1 MFKDNIKSYGERN
14 VFRGAVIIACVLCAI
29 ILGINHTSIFHSH
42 YDSFMKREIFAEY
55 EGWTIT
61 SEDDNVGI
69 FWKYMNFFIVLG
81 YVVTP
86 FILFFNISNARKKTV
101 SAAVTDL
108 IAYGF
113 LALSIPVDLA
123 VCMIGSRSYIVD
135 LVSFIFVFEVLAFAL
150 FVSAFVCCIL
160 SCIKT
165 RGSFNPGNNTAL
177 RIVIVVMLL
186 LLPCLN
192 LAKAIKL
199 SADYAP
205 NYGLFKVDSTGYDP
219 IVDSMLFNYDNGGIE
234 YEGALYICSKLGID
248 EGYSIDKLD
257 AQGNLVHVTDI
268 DSSARHFRYDV
279 YNGKIYY
286 MTEVEEELL
295 IYYEILSKD
304 IETGEIEVLYRG
316 SSVDMGRVDMFRV
329 KDGFLYY
336 HVSGDRDHSIYC
348 FDLDNS
354 PSERQLFVS
363 DIRYMFDRD
372 ELMCAFLYN
381 YLKEPGGTHAPYV
394 YADDIR
400 YTVDI
405 DVADDADAGFPVMT
419 TLYASSQEVFSSAH
433 IDGFTYSDGYYFFYN
448 EASGDM
454 IRYATDTEEVQ
465 VIANVEVTDPGSYH
479 TLYIFG
485 DHLLLKSK
493 EMSAVI
499 DI

>member
-1 MFKDNIKSYGERN
+1 MDSLKPYGVNMVHRR
-14 VFRGAVIIACVLCAI
+14 VVIAACVLCAFV
-29 ILGINHTSIFHSH
+29 LGHHHISIFHSY
-42 YDSFMKREIFAEY
+42 YDHFMVREIFQSY
-55 EGWTIT
+55 EEWTI
-61 SEDDNVGI
+61 DPNNDIGL

-86 FILFFNISNARKKTV
+86 FILFFNISSAKKMMR
-101 SAAVTDL
+101 SAAITDL

-113 LALSIPVDLA
+113 LTLSVPVDFL
-123 VCMIGSRSYIVD
+123 VCMIGSRSYVID
-135 LVSFIFVFEVLAFAL
+135 FLSFTFVFEVLAFVFFTFS
-150 FVSAFVCCIL
+150 FVICIL
-160 SCIKT
+160 SCLKT
-165 RGSFNPGNNTAL
+165 RGGFDHGHSHVPVS
-177 RIVIVVMLL
+177 VILILL
-186 LLPCLN
+186 LVIPCVN
-192 LAKAIKL
+192 LIKAVKL
-199 SADYAP
+199 AADYAP

-336 HVSGDRDHSIYC
+336 RVRGDRDHSIYC

-381 YLKEPGGTHAPYV
+381 YLKEPVGTYAPYV

-433 IDGFTYSDGYYFFYN
+433 IDGFTYSDGYYYFYN

-493 EMSAVI
+493 EISAVI

>member
-1 MFKDNIKSYGERN
+1 MEDNRKYSEN
-14 VFRGAVIIACVLCAI
+14 KLLRGIAIAACILCAFV
-29 ILGINHTSIFHSH
+29 LGYKHTSIFHSY
-42 YDSFMKREIFAEY
+42 YDHFMVREIFQDP
-55 EGWTIT
+55 EGWLIN
-61 SEDDNVGI
+61 SNDNAGL
-69 FWKYMNFFIVLG
+69 FWKYMNLFVVLS
-81 YVVTP
+81 YVVIP
-86 FILFFNISNARKKTV
+86 VILFFNISEARKGTK
-101 SAAVTDL
+101 SAAISDL

-113 LALSIPVDLA
+113 SALVVPVDFF
-123 VCMIGSRSYIVD
+123 VCMIGSRSYDID
-135 LVSFIFVFEVLAFAL
+135 FISFVFVFEVIAFVF
-150 FVSAFVCCIL
+150 FVSAFVICLL
-160 SCIKT
+160 SVLRS
-165 RGSFNPGNNTAL
+165 RGGSEYGKWAAL
-177 RIVIVVMLL
+177 KIVIFIVLL
-186 LLPCLN
+186 VLPCMDLT
-192 LAKAIKL
+192 KAVKL
-199 SADYAP
+199 SSDYAP
-205 NYGLFKVDSTGYDP
+205 NYGMFKADPTGYDP
-219 IVDSMLFNYDNGGIE
+219 IVDIKLFNYDNGGIE
-234 YEGALYICSKLGID
+234 YEGALYICSKSGID

-257 AQGNLVHVTDI
+257 AQGDLVHVTDI

-286 MTEVEEELL
+286 MTEVEEKLL

-381 YLKEPGGTHAPYV
+381 CLKEPVGTYAPYV

-419 TLYASSQEVFSSAH
+419 TLYASSQEVFSSED
-433 IDGFTYSDGYYFFYN
+433 IDGFTYSDGYYYFYN
-448 EASGDM
+448 EASGDI
-454 IRYATDTEEVQ
+454 IRYSIETGDQRVISNIEATD
-465 VIANVEVTDPGSYH
+465 PRYYH
-479 TLYIFG
+479 TLYIYG
-485 DHLLLKSK
+485 DHLLLKSR
-493 EMSAVI
+493 EMSVVI